1 MEANGTKSITIEAS
15 KSRPAEQHEFQAILV
30 PEPHFYYSIHLSLQD
45 VSMLC
50 P

>member
-15 KSRPAEQHEFQAILV
+15 KSRPAEHEFQAVLV
-30 PEPHFYYSIHLSLQD
+30 PEPHLYYSIHLSLQ
-45 VSMLC
+45 VVLMLC